1 MFNPYSAHPC
11 DITDEIEEEANGKIQ
26 LNCLCIGVDNTT
38 PHPLPA
44 AALPFSWGSSPGPGA
59 LAAGPRSRGPRA
71 GRQALRVG
79 DKPLLWAGKMLRESL
94 NAAAL
99 LAVQGASEPQQ
110 QRAPDAPRSGGLPA
124 AGPASA

>member
-71 GRQALRVG
+71 GRPALRVG
-79 DKPLLWAGKMLRESL
+79 DKPLIWAGKMLRESL
-94 NAAAL
+94 IAAAL
-99 LAVQGASEPQQ
+99 LAVQGAS
-110 QRAPDAPRSGGLPA
+110 RA
-124 AGPASA
+124 ASAARLRRTRIA